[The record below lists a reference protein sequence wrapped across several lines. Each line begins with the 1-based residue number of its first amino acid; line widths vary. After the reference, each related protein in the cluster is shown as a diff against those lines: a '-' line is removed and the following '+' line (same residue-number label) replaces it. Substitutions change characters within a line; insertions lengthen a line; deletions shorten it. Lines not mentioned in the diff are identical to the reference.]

1 MKKIFKFLTILFLA
15 LVAVMC
21 FSSVAKLVGE
31 NNYVYSFFYFVLG
44 MMFLFILIENIFSKD
59 YERIKIVYH
68 ANDIRKIKRI
78 PQGDWI
84 DLRASED
91 VELKAGEF
99 KLIDLGVSMQL
110 PKGYEAHIVP
120 RSSTYK
126 NFHVVQANGIGIIDN
141 SYSGTNDVWKFP
153 ALALKDTV
161 IHKNDRIC
169 QFRIVPTQPEVHFIE
184 TNTLDAMDRNGF
196 GSTGKN

>member
-15 LVAVMC
+15 LVTAMC

-91 VELKAGEF
+91 VELRAGEF

-126 NFHVVQANGIGIIDN
+126 NFHVVQANGVGIIDN
-141 SYSGTNDVWKFP
+141 WYSGTNDVWKFP
-153 ALALKDTV
+153 ELALKDTV
-161 IHKNDRIC
+161 I
-169 QFRIVPTQPEVHFIE
+169 Q
-184 TNTLDAMDRNGF
+184 
-196 GSTGKN
+196 

>member
-15 LVAVMC
+15 LVTAMC

-91 VELKAGEF
+91 VELRAGEF

-126 NFHVVQANGIGIIDN
+126 NFHVVQANGVGIIDN

-184 TNTLDAMDRNGF
+184 TNTLDTMDRNGF